1 MVEKEIKEKKEAVK
15 EKAVEVKETAADQKE
30 AVEEIAAEK
39 KEDAQEIAASG
50 RSQAESILD
59 NIFNSFRSTQEDVS
73 KAISDY
79 TMSMEKPLADVIET
93 VDKII
98 VKTDLPGVK
107 KEDVDVRLTED
118 SVEITAAFEE
128 EYDEEDVNYIRKERN
143 YGESQRFIQLPTKV
157 KVKDA
162 VAKFENSVLTITL
175 PKLEGE
181 KFKVSIN

>member
-1 MVEKEIKEKKEAVK
+1 MVEKEIKEKKEDV
-15 EKAVEVKETAADQKE
+15 EKKVEEVKET
-30 AVEEIAAEK
+30 VAEK
-39 KEDAQEIAASG
+39 KEAIEDTAVEKQEDAQEVTSSG
-50 RSQAESILD
+50 RSQAEKVLND
-59 NIFNSFRSTQEDVS
+59 IFNSFKSTQEDVS

-93 VDKII
+93 DDEII
-98 VKTDLPGVK
+98 VKIDLPGVK

-128 EYDEEDVNYIRKERN
+128 EYDEEDVNYIRRERN
-143 YGESQRFIQLPTKV
+143 YGESQRFIQLPAKV

-162 VAKFENSVLTITL
+162 VAKFEDSVLTINL

-181 KFKVSIN
+181 KFKVSIK

>member
-15 EKAVEVKETAADQKE
+15 EKAGEIKETTTEQKE
-30 AVEEIAAEK
+30 TAAEK
-39 KEDAQEIAASG
+39 KEDTQEIAATR
-50 RSQAESILD
+50 RSQSESILD
-59 NIFNSFRSTQEDVS
+59 NIFNSFRSTQEDFS

-93 VDKII
+93 ENKII

-107 KEDVDVRLTED
+107 KEDVNVHLTED
-118 SVEITAAFEE
+118 SVEITASFEE
-128 EYDEEDVNYIRKERN
+128 EYDEENVNYIRKERN

-181 KFKVSIN
+181 KFKVSID